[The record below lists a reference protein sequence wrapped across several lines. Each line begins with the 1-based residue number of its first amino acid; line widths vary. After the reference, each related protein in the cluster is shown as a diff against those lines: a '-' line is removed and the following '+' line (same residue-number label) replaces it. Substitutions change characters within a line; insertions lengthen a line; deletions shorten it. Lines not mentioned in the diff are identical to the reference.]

1 MSNANIVLWSLV
13 QSVEFV
19 LQKTF
24 FWYKNSWN
32 HIFFFYEKHVEC
44 LCEVRLF
51 DLIENRLIST
61 FMISWKWSWLLTRKN
76 VNRQFLLIRP
86 KWFFMESKNTIKYI
100 KKCQNF
106 VCFCLQIVM
115 VVLSTQY
122 NASEV
127 MDNKYNH
134 LHFFQEKTL
143 LKFRLNCLK

>member
-32 HIFFFYEKHVEC
+32 HIFFLWKTCRMFRWSSSVWSHRKQT
-44 LCEVRLF
+44 
-51 DLIENRLIST
+51 NT

-122 NASEV
+122 NASKV
-127 MDNKYNH
+127 IDKYNH